1 MTVYRLLRAIVRLL
15 LPLLMRIEVIGK
27 ENFPAKGPYILVVNH
42 LSVFDAVVLFAV
54 CPYTIRAFA
63 AAKHRRNPIYAP
75 LLAAVGSIW
84 VRRGEVD
91 RQALRGALEV
101 LRRGEVLGLAPEGT
115 RARGTYALQKGK
127 TGAAYLATRADVP
140 ILPVGLTGTEKVKE
154 CLPRLR
160 RAHVR
165 VVVGKPFRLPE
176 SGRVRGPKLHEYTDL
191 IMYRI
196 AALLPPEYR
205 GAYSQPPEQSA
216 SSSDQMGR

>member
-1 MTVYRLLRAIVRLL
+1 VYRLLRAVVRLL

-27 ENFPAKGPYILVVNH
+27 ENFPDKGPYILVVNH
-42 LSVFDAVVLFAV
+42 LSVFDAVVLLAV
-54 CPYTIRAFA
+54 CPHIIRAFA

-75 LLAAVGSIW
+75 LLAAAGSIW

-115 RARGTYALQKGK
+115 RARGTYALQRGK

-140 ILPVGLTGTEKVKE
+140 LLPVGLTGTEKVKE
-154 CLPRLR
+154 YLPRLR

-165 VVVGKPFRLPE
+165 VVVGRPFRLPQ
-176 SGRVRGPKLHEYTDL
+176 SGQVRGPKLYQYTDM

-205 GAYSQPPEQSA
+205 GIYSQLPEQQTTPDRA
-216 SSSDQMGR
+216 TDD